1 MNMKNITAAIAL
13 VASATIVG
21 CAQLDS
27 GKLATAGVDTASKG
41 KGGSKAGTAVAA
53 SAVGVGAASAIVAS
67 RTETKPSDGNAS
79 ARPQGASDQSAA
91 TRKTRDAQ
99 SRPAERTARQEN
111 PQPSP
116 APAPANKP
124 QYTVAQY
131 RAAFAKR
138 TPEQIVAYLDAIMKM
153 NIEKRKQQGFDYDT
167 ACEAVPASVGFEVA
181 AAAGPGLTCA
191 KVEESVYNQLKTL
204 SDQGELKI
212 VIGKL
217 PILEKCLHVK
227 SSEEEEYSRFLDTI
241 VDKITDSAVADYM
254 LSIDLAIGCNA
265 LRTLVSKL
273 SEAKKSE
280 LYDAAMKRATARKD
294 RLVMEGYYL
303 NMPVLDL
310 AILNWHNGFDKKTKI
325 GFPLWYSWDDSSVG
339 TLSKQTVTTITF
351 YNKAWMKF
359 MECEDKD
366 ALRQLI
372 HQYVDKKPGK
382 VDNLDY
388 LSNIKIEG
396 VDITKGVHEVGHVYS
411 NSRLETKVAYITEKG
426 WIVFLEF

>member
-1 MNMKNITAAIAL
+1 MKNIAAAIAL
-13 VASATIVG
+13 VASAAIVG

-27 GKLATAGVDTASKG
+27 GKLATTGASAASAG
-41 KGGSKAGTAVAA
+41 KGGNKAGTAVAA

-79 ARPQGASDQSAA
+79 ASHQGVSDQSAA

-99 SRPAERTARQEN
+99 SRPVERTARQGN
-111 PQPSP
+111 PQP
-116 APAPANKP
+116 APAPAPVNKP

-131 RAAFAKR
+131 RAAFAKK
-138 TPEQIVAYLDAIMKM
+138 TPEQIVAYLDAILKM
-153 NIEKRKQQGFDYDT
+153 NIEKRKQQGFDHGT

-181 AAAGPGLTCA
+181 AAAGGLTCA
-191 KVEESVYNQLKTL
+191 RVIESAYNQLKTL
-204 SDQGELKI
+204 NDQGELKI

-227 SSEEEEYSRFLDTI
+227 SSEEKEYSRFPDTI
-241 VDKITDSAVADYM
+241 ADYM
-254 LSIDLAIGCNA
+254 LSIDLVIGCDA

-339 TLSKQTVTTITF
+339 TLSKQTVTSITF
-351 YNKAWMKF
+351 SNKAWIKF

-382 VDNLDY
+382 AGNLDY

-396 VDITKGVHEVGHVYS
+396 VDIPNNGHKVGHVYS
-411 NSRLETKVAYITEKG
+411 NSRLETKVAYITKEG
-426 WIVFLEF
+426 YIVFLEF